1 MKYFSLSS
9 RQSSREYNRAL
20 SRDDFSTKMISSHSS
35 CSDSLSKLET
45 FIFIFI
51 RDDFVN
57 YIDKITAQAAVDIS
71 LDGSVLSLSE
81 DSDEV
86 VIIGETSAGFL

>member
-1 MKYFSLSS
+1 M
-9 RQSSREYNRAL
+9 
-20 SRDDFSTKMISSHSS
+20 T
-35 CSDSLSKLET
+35 
-45 FIFIFI
+45 
-51 RDDFVN
+51 FVN

-71 LDGSVLSLSE
+71 LDGRVLSLSE

>member
-1 MKYFSLSS
+1 MKCLSLSS
-9 RQSSREYNRAL
+9 RQSSREYREL